1 MRSKSHVA
9 LFQPV
14 FIKLLVGCL
23 MTANIYILDLRA
35 WTASGLVLGLLVL
48 HSCIQFS
55 SAR

>member
-48 HSCIQFS
+48 HSNRSIG
-55 SAR
+55 